1 MTEHPSA
8 RDLAH
13 VARCMA
19 ELNEEVVFVGG
30 SALPFLVPA
39 AVAATIRVTQ
49 DVDCV
54 IQATTWIKYQ
64 QVENRLRDLGFQVCD
79 DEGAP
84 ICRWVI
90 DGIRVDVM
98 PAREEILGFLNRWYD
113 EVFTDPLNVQIDSGL
128 HVKIAGYAAFLATK
142 FEAFAARGQGDYMVS
157 ADFEDA
163 VTVIAYRSDIE
174 NLVFDASE
182 PVRLFLIDWSKKLL
196 ELDSLSDI
204 ISGCLLPDAV
214 SQQAVP
220 VVIEKLRRIARHR
233 QDL

>member
-1 MTEHPSA
+1 MT
-8 RDLAH
+8 
-13 VARCMA
+13 
-19 ELNEEVVFVGG
+19 ELNEKVVFVGG

-54 IQATTWIKYQ
+54 IQAATWIEYQ
-64 QVENRLRDLGFQVCD
+64 RVEKRLRELGFQVCN

-84 ICRWVI
+84 ICRWII

-113 EVFTDPLNVQIDSGL
+113 ELFAAPLNVQVDPVLSIKVAD
-128 HVKIAGYAAFLATK
+128 YATFLATK
-142 FEAFAARGQGDYMVS
+142 FEAFAARGQGDYMAS
-157 ADFEDA
+157 SDFEDA
-163 VTVIAYRSDIE
+163 VTVIAYCSDIE

-196 ELDSLSDI
+196 ELDNLSDI
-204 ISGCLLPDAV
+204 VSGCLLPDAV

-220 VVIEKLRRIARHR
+220 VVIEKLRRIAGHR